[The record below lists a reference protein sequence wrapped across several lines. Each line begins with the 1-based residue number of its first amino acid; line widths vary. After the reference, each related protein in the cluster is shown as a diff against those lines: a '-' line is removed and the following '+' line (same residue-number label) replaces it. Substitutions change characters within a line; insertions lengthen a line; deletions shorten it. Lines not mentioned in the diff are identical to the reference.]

1 MKKQDVNLI
10 LDIGLMSCIFFMTVL
25 EISSFYFS
33 FKYDVIK
40 YDNLNPYV
48 FYYAPLLNALTTLM
62 AGSFFLFKIIR
73 FKSCFLTKTITIA
86 FFTDQLITVIL
97 IYNGY
102 SHFLYTRIIYPIYL
116 LTMLILFGFFVLSKI
131 KPTLK

>member
-1 MKKQDVNLI
+1 MKKQDINLI

-48 FYYAPLLNALTTLM
+48 FYYAPLLNALTTLT
-62 AGSFFLFKIIR
+62 AASFFLFKIIR
-73 FKSCFLTKTITIA
+73 FKSCVLTKTITIL
-86 FFTDQLITVIL
+86 FFFDQLFTVLL
-97 IYNGY
+97 IYTGY
-102 SHFLYTRIIYPIYL
+102 DSETYMNTIYPIYIFS
-116 LTMLILFGFFVLSKI
+116 LTALFVKWIIKISK
-131 KPTLK
+131 K